1 MAVAVPPLTKVM
13 LVVVSDRAGPLLMF
27 GEIAAKRVMVPA
39 NPFRLVTLIA
49 ELADCPLM
57 MLSDVGLALIEKVG
71 GAEIVNDATVEWDK
85 LPLVPVTLTLN
96 VPVGPP
102 TNEVRVKVE
111 DAVPP
116 EDNATLVGLTL
127 QPGQLAQASC
137 GEVAKLTVPLNPL
150 KLVRTIEEVA
160 LAPAFTF

>member
-1 MAVAVPPLTKVM
+1 M
-13 LVVVSDRAGPLLMF
+13 LVGVSETVGPFRML
-27 GEIAAKRVMVPA
+27 GEIVAERVMVPA

-71 GAEIVNDATVEWDK
+71 SAEIVNDATVERDK

-102 TNEVRVKVE
+102 TSEVKVKVE

-127 QPGQLAQASC
+127 QPGQLAQAS
-137 GEVAKLTVPLNPL
+137 
-150 KLVRTIEEVA
+150 
-160 LAPAFTF
+160 

>member
-1 MAVAVPPLTKVM
+1 MAVAVPPPTRVILIG
-13 LVVVSDRAGPLLMF
+13 VSDRAGPLLRF
-27 GEIAAKRVMVPA
+27 GEIVVERVMVPA

-85 LPLVPVTLTLN
+85 LPLVPVTFTLN

-102 TNEVRVKVE
+102 TSEVKVKVE

-116 EDNATLVGLTL
+116 EDNTTLVGLTL
-127 QPGQLAQASC
+127 QPGQLAHAS
-137 GEVAKLTVPLNPL
+137 
-150 KLVRTIEEVA
+150 
-160 LAPAFTF
+160 